1 MSSHNQKHWA
11 VTNGCEVRMT
21 DHGHKLTAD
30 QIDFNSRRRTSTIKL
45 KSLPT
50 KQTSALC
57 RLYLKELLSK
67 QNSWVVKFLN
77 GKIPRVQFRK
87 GKLMEGKIPRVQFRK
102 VKLLEVKFI
111 EGKIPGR

>member
-1 MSSHNQKHWA
+1 
-11 VTNGCEVRMT
+11 MT

-87 GKLMEGKIPRVQFRK
+87 GKLMEGKIPKSAIPQSK
-102 VKLLEVKFI
+102 I
-111 EGKIPGR
+111 TGGKIHRG